1 MGEPSLRLERQL
13 LRSGAVVACG
23 LDEVGRGSLS
33 GPVTAGMVLVDASTS
48 RSPDGL
54 RDSKLLTASVR
65 ERLVPGIK
73 AWARGWSVGHAS
85 AEEVDGLGL
94 IGALRLA
101 GHRALAD
108 LPIVPDI
115 VLLDGNHDWMS
126 WPRQQDLFSADLGEV
141 LAGDRGPAEAVRIPR
156 VTTLVKANLTCA
168 SVAAASVLAK
178 VARDAIMVELD
189 VEFPEYGWREN
200 KGYASARH
208 IEALRDI
215 GSSVHHRRSWNL
227 PSASSGGEQ
236 PAHR

>member
-1 MGEPSLRLERQL
+1 MSSPSLRFERRL

-33 GPVTAGMVLVDASTS
+33 GPVSAGMVLVDAATGQA
-48 RSPDGL
+48 PEGL
-54 RDSKLLTASVR
+54 KDSKLLTAAVR

-85 AEEVDGLGL
+85 ADEVDRLGL

-115 VLLDGNHDWMS
+115 VLLDGNHDWLS
-126 WPRQQDLFSADLGEV
+126 WPRQQDLFSADADRPLPGDTG
-141 LAGDRGPAEAVRIPR
+141 LAETVRIPP
-156 VTTLVKANLTCA
+156 VTTLVKADLTCA

-178 VARDAIMVELD
+178 VARDSIMVELD
-189 VEFPEYGWREN
+189 EGFPEYGWREN

-208 IEALRDI
+208 MEALRDI
-215 GSSVHHRRSWNL
+215 GASVHHRRSWNL
-227 PSASSGGEQ
+227 PVASSGG
-236 PAHR
+236 